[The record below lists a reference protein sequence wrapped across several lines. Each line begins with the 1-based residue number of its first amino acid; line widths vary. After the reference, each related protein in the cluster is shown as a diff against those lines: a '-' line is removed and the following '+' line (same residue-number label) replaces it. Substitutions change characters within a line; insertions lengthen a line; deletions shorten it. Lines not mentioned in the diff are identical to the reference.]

1 MLNLDTIMLK
11 TTEVTIFGQ
20 VIHMKQPSVLVWERI
35 NDVEKDLDNKNLL
48 RKRAEVA
55 KILLDNNEEGKV
67 FDLKEIKTLSR
78 KALDAVI
85 VAATAS
91 SIEAENDPN

>member
-1 MLNLDTIMLK
+1 M
-11 TTEVTIFGQ
+11 
-20 VIHMKQPSVLVWERI
+20 
-35 NDVEKDLDNKNLL
+35 
-48 RKRAEVA
+48 
-55 KILLDNNEEGKV
+55 DNNEEGKV